1 MQISMKDLEK
11 LTLREMEDLLAGSRK
26 VTWTTED
33 PGTKYD
39 FITAVLKQQSY
50 SKLGKRERG
59 MVKRFLAKVTA
70 ISRAQMT
77 RLIAQWIEQ
86 RTIKRKPAR
95 RPNFARRYRKEDIQ
109 LLAATDAAHEDLSG
123 PALRR
128 ILHREHRVFG
138 KPQYERLSRIS
149 VSHIYNLRQSA
160 VYHKQRVRVQPTQS
174 RQIPIGERRKPDP
187 KGKPG
192 YLRVDTVHQGNHD
205 GKAGVY
211 HINAVDTVTQWQAI
225 GCVETISERHLMP
238 VLEAILHQF
247 PFRIL
252 GFHCDNGSEFINR
265 NVANMLGKLL
275 VEFTKSRAYRT
286 TDNALVEG
294 KNGAIV
300 RKHIGY
306 GFIGSDH
313 AEAIQRFYTAHFNPY
328 LNFHRPCGYAVLKQG
343 ARERTRRV
351 YPADD
356 YRTPFEKLSLLPRWQ
371 QYLKPT
377 LTPLLLR
384 QQAGRHSDTEAALLM
399 QKAKLDLLKRVRFP
413 S

>member
-11 LTLREMEDLLAGSRK
+11 LTLSEMEDLLAGSRK
-26 VTWTTED
+26 ITWTTED
-33 PGTKYD
+33 SETKYD

-59 MVKRFLAKVTA
+59 LVKRFLTKVTA

-77 RLIAQWIEQ
+77 RLIAQWIDQ
-86 RTIKRKPAR
+86 RTIERKPAR
-95 RPNFARRYRKEDIQ
+95 RPSFARCYRNEDIV
-109 LLAATDAAHEDLSG
+109 LLAVTDAAHEDLSG

-149 VSHIYNLRQSA
+149 VSHIYNLRQSS
-160 VYHKQRVRVQPTQS
+160 VYRKRRVRVQPTQS

-225 GCVETISERHLMP
+225 GCVETISEHHMIP

-252 GFHCDNGSEFINR
+252 GFHCDNGSEFINQ
-265 NVANMLGKLL
+265 NVARMLEKLL

-313 AEAIQRFYTAHFNPY
+313 AAAIQRFYTAHFNSY
-328 LNFHRPCGYAVLKQG
+328 LNFHRPCGYAVLKPG
-343 ARERTRRV
+343 ARGRTRRL
-351 YPADD
+351 YPAAD
-356 YRTPFEKLSLLPRWQ
+356 YRTSFEKLASLPSWQ
-371 QYLKPT
+371 KNLKVG
-377 LTPLLLR
+377 LTESLLR
-384 QQAGRHSDTEAALLM
+384 QQACRHSDTEAAQLM

-413 S
+413 